1 MILELPASATQIISG
16 SCTHSVRKLGARWAR
31 AVVPAP
37 VGGEPPLATRWRA
50 SRNGLTLGSL
60 GWQASDTAIL
70 AALVVSGCLPTVE
83 EAETL
88 SVFSQAEV
96 QVPRTTGPTIARWQ
110 LARELRTLR
119 EAANLSHAEIS
130 EVLGCSESKIYKI
143 EAGDLGVGRPD
154 LLVLLERYGV
164 TDDRV
169 RDTLL
174 DLQKQGRERGWW
186 AKFGQLPVPY
196 VMYIGLESAATEV
209 KNFELAAMPG
219 LLQTEDYARALLT
232 AQGLVLDPDLIEKR
246 VQVRIARQVCLT
258 EEPRLH
264 LWTIIDEG
272 ALRRQIGSRVVMR
285 EQLDHLISASKLP
298 NVTVQVLPFAEG
310 GHPGTLGSIAILEF
324 PPDVHSPVAYV
335 ESFAGDVYMEKED
348 DLRRANMVF
357 THMHAA
363 ALSATKSVELIAA
376 VARELA

>member
-1 MILELPASATQIISG
+1 M
-16 SCTHSVRKLGARWAR
+16 
-31 AVVPAP
+31 
-37 VGGEPPLATRWRA
+37 
-50 SRNGLTLGSL
+50 
-60 GWQASDTAIL
+60 
-70 AALVVSGCLPTVE
+70 
-83 EAETL
+83 
-88 SVFSQAEV
+88 FSQAEV
-96 QVPRTTGPTIARWQ
+96 QVPRATGPTIARCQ
-110 LARELRTLR
+110 HARELRTLR
-119 EAANLSHAEIS
+119 EAADLTHAEIAD
-130 EVLGCSESKIYKI
+130 VLGCSESKIYKI
-143 EAGDLGVGRPD
+143 ESGDLGVGRPD
-154 LLVLLERYGV
+154 LVVMLERYGV
-164 TDDRV
+164 ADERV
-169 RDTLL
+169 RDALF
-174 DLQKQGRERGWW
+174 DLQRQGRGRGWW

-232 AQGLVLDPDLIEKR
+232 AQGLVLDPAQIEKR
-246 VQVRIARQVCLT
+246 VQVRIARQTCLT
-258 EEPRLH
+258 DEPRLH

-272 ALRRQIGSRVVMR
+272 ALRRQIGGQVVMR
-285 EQLDHLISASKLP
+285 EQLDHLIEVGRLP
-298 NVTVQVLPFAEG
+298 NVIIQILPFSEG

-324 PPDVHSPVAYV
+324 PEDVHSPVAYV